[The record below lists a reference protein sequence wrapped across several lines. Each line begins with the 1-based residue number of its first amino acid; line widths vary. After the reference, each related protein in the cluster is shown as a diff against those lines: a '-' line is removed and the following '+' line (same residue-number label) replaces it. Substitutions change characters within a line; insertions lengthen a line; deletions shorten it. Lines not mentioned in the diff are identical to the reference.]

1 MMQNSI
7 IYASDAYTSLFPQ
20 NSRFRFETFTNPMD
34 LSYIAS
40 GDIEVTIQTITFDNL
55 DFAGQTL
62 ALRTNL
68 IPDSIC
74 SYGWDKIACIF
85 TIPDDG
91 NTQFTFQSPI
101 FFPTTQALLSTAV
114 FEIVNVNI
122 APNINTNFISEPPS
136 MKQVTP
142 NATKI
147 HVLVKKREERMKEPF
162 QVILDSSC
170 STSKKL
176 FPSNTNTNF
185 TVQLPQRME
194 FQRDSTICLKSIHM
208 SNEFKRGCT
217 IRAIVTTGDGSS
229 VQKIEDL
236 DESIS
241 TIEDLVKAINDKI
254 GGIVHFA
261 IEEGGLV
268 TIKFGDK
275 CEENFTIRVEMSRN
289 LMRILGFQQQS
300 VIFTGKKRI
309 VTSTHKPNIDAVHQC
324 IFVCCNIVEHSV
336 ACGQM
341 HQVLQFFCT
350 PNKVG
355 KTIYHEFQNNLPVK
369 LDRKQFDRIKIQIRD
384 TDGKILECKEEN
396 VPTHMQLVFENK
408 L

>member
-1 MMQNSI
+1 MMPKGI
-7 IYASDAYTSLFPQ
+7 IYASDAYNSSFPQ
-20 NSRFRFETFTNPMD
+20 NSRFKFETFTHPMD

-40 GDIEVTIQTITFDNL
+40 GDIEVSIKTITFDNL

-194 FQRDSTICLKSIHM
+194 FQKDWVVCLKSIHM

-217 IRAIVTTGDGSS
+217 IRAIVTTEDGPSEL
-229 VQKIEDL
+229 KIDL

-275 CEENFTIRVEMSRN
+275 CEENFTIRLEMSRN
-289 LMRILGFQQQS
+289 LMHILGFQEQS
-300 VIFTGKKRI
+300 VIFTDKKRML
-309 VTSTHKPNIDAVHQC
+309 TSTHMPNIDAVHQC
-324 IFVCCNIVEHSV
+324 IFVCCNIVEPSV
-336 ACGQM
+336 TCGQM

-355 KTIYHEFQNNLPVK
+355 KTIYHEFPNNLPLK
-369 LDRKQFDRIKIQIRD
+369 LDRKQFDRIKIQIRN
-384 TDGKILECKEEN
+384 TDGEILECKEEN
-396 VPTHMQLVFENK
+396 VPTHVQLVFENK

>member
-1 MMQNSI
+1 
-7 IYASDAYTSLFPQ
+7 
-20 NSRFRFETFTNPMD
+20 
-34 LSYIAS
+34 
-40 GDIEVTIQTITFDNL
+40 
-55 DFAGQTL
+55 
-62 ALRTNL
+62 
-68 IPDSIC
+68 
-74 SYGWDKIACIF
+74 
-85 TIPDDG
+85 
-91 NTQFTFQSPI
+91 
-101 FFPTTQALLSTAV
+101 
-114 FEIVNVNI
+114 
-122 APNINTNFISEPPS
+122 
-136 MKQVTP
+136 MKQ
-142 NATKI
+142 A
-147 HVLVKKREERMKEPF
+147 
-162 QVILDSSC
+162 ILDSSC
-170 STSKKL
+170 LRSKKL

-208 SNEFKRGCT
+208 ANEFKRGCT

-261 IEEGGLV
+261 IEEGGLT

-275 CEENFTIRVEMSRN
+275 CEENFTIRLEMSRN
-289 LMRILGFQQQS
+289 LMHILGFQQQS
-300 VIFTGKKRI
+300 VIFTDKKRML
-309 VTSTHKPNIDAVHQC
+309 TSTHMPNIDAVHQC
-324 IFVCCNIVEHSV
+324 IFVCCNIVEPSV
-336 ACGQM
+336 TCGQM

-396 VPTHMQLVFENK
+396 VPTHVQLVFENK